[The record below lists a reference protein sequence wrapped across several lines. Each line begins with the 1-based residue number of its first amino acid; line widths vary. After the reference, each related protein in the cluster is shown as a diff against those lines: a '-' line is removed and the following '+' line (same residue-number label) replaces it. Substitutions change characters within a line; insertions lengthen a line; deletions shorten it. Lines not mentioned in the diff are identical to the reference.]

1 MSQKRRSRRRR
12 IEGRRQTNPKRAAN
26 PNAKLRERRDKAKRK
41 KSGAERSA
49 PGGAGRNKPRR
60 RPKMPTFS
68 VATPPRPHAPGRAQA
83 RAQTQAPKQA
93 QSRSARTGGRGQGGR
108 PLFRPWA
115 QAAAW
120 AGVGAVAALLG
131 GCAAPGLPA
140 PSGPE
145 FPINA
150 PPARPQSAPSDS
162 ASNAAPFS
170 RAAPSA
176 PGSPS
181 ANGFGFGLSL
191 GLGLSFPFAPTPS
204 YCRHVPADRPQ
215 NAQARARG
223 DAPGSAPV

>member
-1 MSQKRRSRRRR
+1 MRTRRDPKAPIKDGAGPRPTANKPKTRRPS
-12 IEGRRQTNPKRAAN
+12 ERQA
-26 PNAKLRERRDKAKRK
+26 RERRDKTKR

-68 VATPPRPHAPGRAQA
+68 VATPPRP
-83 RAQTQAPKQA
+83 QAPKQA

-120 AGVGAVAALLG
+120 AGVAAVAALLG

-150 PPARPQSAPSDS
+150 PPERPQSAPSDS
-162 ASNAAPFS
+162 ASNAAP
-170 RAAPSA
+170 
-176 PGSPS
+176 GSPS
-181 ANGFGFGLSL
+181 ANGFGRGLGLS
-191 GLGLSFPFAPTPS
+191 LSFPFAPAAS
-204 YCRHVPADRPQ
+204 HCRHVPAGRPQ
-215 NAQARARG
+215 SAQARGRG
-223 DAPGSAPV
+223 AAPGSAPV

>member
-1 MSQKRRSRRRR
+1 
-12 IEGRRQTNPKRAAN
+12 
-26 PNAKLRERRDKAKRK
+26 
-41 KSGAERSA
+41 
-49 PGGAGRNKPRR
+49 
-60 RPKMPTFS
+60 MPTFS

-93 QSRSARTGGRGQGGR
+93 QSRSARTSGRGQGGR
-108 PLFRPWA
+108 PLFRPLA

-120 AGVGAVAALLG
+120 AGVAAFAALLG

-176 PGSPS
+176 PGSPR
-181 ANGFGFGLSL
+181 ANGFGLSL
-191 GLGLSFPFAPTPS
+191 RPGLSVPFAPTPS

-215 NAQARARG
+215 SAQARAWG
-223 DAPGSAPV
+223 AAPGSAPV